1 MSSKKKYLSSSSS
14 SNIFNDVMEWTNEF
28 KITET
33 KKIKK
38 QKNNIPWVEKF
49 RPISLNDIISHEY
62 HIKTI
67 KQLIKKKM
75 MPHFL
80 FTGPAGT
87 GKTSTILAV
96 VKKLYGDNYPVM
108 VLEINASEERGI
120 ETVRKKIKD
129 FIKIRGIFNTSD
141 TYNSFK
147 TIILDEADA
156 MTSDAQSLIVSFIE
170 KYSINVRFCL
180 ICNYPKKINPLI
192 ISRCKVLK
200 FKPLNDKSITQKL
213 NLIVKETNIKLDSSG
228 INTLLSISNGDMRK
242 ILNTLQVVSM
252 IYDNVTS
259 LNITNCIGYPNDEQ
273 IKNIYYSLLHD
284 TFSTCFINISKIIT
298 DDCLSLCDVISEI
311 TNLLIKSFYDNEL
324 KQDKFVT
331 ITTNLNNIENNLSV
345 CLNQK
350 LQITGFI
357 SCFFI

>member
-1 MSSKKKYLSSSSS
+1 MLKSKYLSPSTTD
-14 SNIFNDVMEWTNEF
+14 IFNDITEWVDEF

-33 KKIKK
+33 KKIIEPKK
-38 QKNNIPWVEKF
+38 NMPWIEKF
-49 RPISLNDIISHEY
+49 RPCTLNDIISHED

-67 KQLIKKKM
+67 KQLINKKM

-80 FTGPAGT
+80 FSGPAGT
-87 GKTSTILAV
+87 GKTSTILAI
-96 VKKLYGDNYPVM
+96 VKELYGDNYPVM

-120 ETVRKKIKD
+120 ETVRKKIKK
-129 FIKIRGIFNTSD
+129 FIENKGIFNSSD
-141 TYNSFK
+141 TYNAFK

-200 FKPLNDKSITQKL
+200 FKPLNNKAVTQKL
-213 NLIVKETNIKLDSSG
+213 NSIAHDTNIKLDLTG
-228 INTLLSISNGDMRK
+228 INTLLSISHGDMRK

-252 IYDNVTS
+252 IYDDVTS
-259 LNITNCIGYPNDEQ
+259 LNITNCIGYPNIDQ
-273 IKNIYYSLLHD
+273 ITKIYYYL
-284 TFSTCFINISKIIT
+284 FNEPFNTCFIEITKIIV
-298 DDCLSLCDVISEI
+298 DDCLSLCDIIYEI
-311 TNLLIKSFYDNEL
+311 TNLLIKSFYDDEI
-324 KQDKFVT
+324 KQDKFIT
-331 ITTNLNNIENNLSV
+331 ITTNLNNIENNLSI

-350 LQITGFI
+350 LQISGFI

>member
-1 MSSKKKYLSSSSS
+1 MLSKTKYLSPVSLD
-14 SNIFNDVMEWTNEF
+14 IFDDIADWTNEF
-28 KITET
+28 KIEKTEKLK
-33 KKIKK
+33 KKIS
-38 QKNNIPWVEKF
+38 NIPWVEKF
-49 RPISLNDIISHEY
+49 RPETLNDVISHED

-67 KQLIKKKM
+67 KKLIKKRM

-80 FTGPAGT
+80 FSGPAGT
-87 GKTSTILAV
+87 GKTSTILAI
-96 VKKLYGDNYPVM
+96 VKELYGDNYPVM

-120 ETVRKKIKD
+120 ETVRKKIKK
-129 FIKIRGIFNTSD
+129 FTENKGVFNSSES
-141 TYNSFK
+141 YNAFK

-200 FKPLNDKSITQKL
+200 FKPLNNKAVSKKL
-213 NLIVKETNIKLDSSG
+213 NLIAKDTNIKLDSSG
-228 INTLLSISNGDMRK
+228 IDTLLAISHGDMRK

-259 LNITNCIGYPNDEQ
+259 LNITNCIGYPQPEQ
-273 IKNIYYSLLHD
+273 IKKIYYYLFND
-284 TFSTCFINISKIIT
+284 TFNNCFFQISKIII
-298 DDCLSLCDVISEI
+298 DDCLLLSDIIYEI
-311 TNLLIKSFYDNEL
+311 TNLLINSFYNDEI
-324 KQDKFVT
+324 KQDKFIK
-331 ITTNLNNIENNLSV
+331 ITTNLNDIENNLGI

-350 LQITGFI
+350 LQISGFI